1 MMSYMK
7 LFLAACRVLPF
18 RLRARCAPALLRPL
32 PRVAAVLLLCVP
44 PLTVLSLAVLTSCD
58 KQDEPVL
65 TVDYFFTVVSGPPD
79 YEPVPK
85 SEMVYTITGKMKES
99 LREVYPRATVEG
111 NDGAVVG
118 ACDQVYR
125 HYLQEHPEAA
135 QYFYCEA
142 RLHRAKMRGS
152 IVASYVIIKRYNF

>member
-1 MMSYMK
+1 MSYVK
-7 LFLAACRVLPF
+7 LFLVASCVLLF
-18 RLRARCAPALLRPL
+18 RSRSLCAPESPRPS
-32 PRVAAVLLLCVP
+32 PRLAVLLLCVP
-44 PLTVLSLAVLTSCD
+44 LLFVSSLTVLTSCD

-79 YEPVPK
+79 YEPIPK

-99 LREVYPRATVEG
+99 LRKVYPKATVEG
-111 NDGAVVG
+111 SDGAVLD
-118 ACDQVYR
+118 ACDQVYQN
-125 HYLQEHPEAA
+125 YLQEHPEAA

-142 RLHRAKMRGS
+142 RLNRAKMRGS